1 MAKRVTEDD
10 KILFNTLYLKL
21 GTYSGV
27 AKETGFSAST
37 VKKYI
42 VPDFKIPEDNA
53 VIKFTKEDIPKVF
66 DPITFVESENWGE
79 FCNLTPEEVVEI
91 NELKKELLI

>member
-10 KILFNTLYLKL
+10 KIRFNTLYLKL

-42 VPDFKIPEDNA
+42 VPDFQIPEDNSI
-53 VIKFTKEDIPKVF
+53 IKFTKKEIPKVF
-66 DPITFVESENWGE
+66 DPITLVESENWGDL
-79 FCNLTPEEVVEI
+79 CNLTLEEVTEI

>member
-1 MAKRVTEDD
+1 MAKRATEDD

-42 VPDFKIPEDNA
+42 VPDFKIPKDNA

-66 DPITFVESENWGE
+66 DPITLVESENWGE
-79 FCNLTPEEVVEI
+79 LCSLTPEEVVEI

>member
-42 VPDFKIPEDNA
+42 VPVTVFRSAPSSS
-53 VIKFTKEDIPKVF
+53 KENH
-66 DPITFVESENWGE
+66 S
-79 FCNLTPEEVVEI
+79 
-91 NELKKELLI
+91 

>member
-1 MAKRVTEDD
+1 MAKRVTEED
-10 KILFNTLYLKL
+10 KIRFNTLYLRL

-42 VPDFKIPEDNA
+42 IPDFQIPEDNSI
-53 VIKFTKEDIPKVF
+53 IKFTKEDIPKGF
-66 DPITFVESENWGE
+66 NPKPFIESENWGE
-79 FCNLTPEEVVEI
+79 FCTLFPDEKTEL
-91 NELKKELLI
+91 NELRKELLI

>member
-42 VPDFKIPEDNA
+42 VPDFRIPEDNSI
-53 VIKFTKEDIPKVF
+53 VKFTKEDVPKVF
-66 DPITFVESENWGE
+66 DPITLVESENWGE
-79 FCNLTPEEVVEI
+79 LCNLTLEEVAEI

>member
-10 KILFNTLYLKL
+10 KIRFNTLYLKL

-42 VPDFKIPEDNA
+42 VPGFQIPEDNSI
-53 VIKFTKEDIPKVF
+53 IKFTKEEIPKVF
-66 DPITFVESENWGE
+66 DPITLVESENWGDL
-79 FCNLTPEEVVEI
+79 CNLTLEEVTEI

>member
-42 VPDFKIPEDNA
+42 VPDFKIPEDNVA
-53 VIKFTKEDIPKVF
+53 IKFTKEDIPKVF
-66 DPITFVESENWGE
+66 DPITLVESKNWGE
-79 FCNLTPEEVVEI
+79 LCNLTPEEVVEI